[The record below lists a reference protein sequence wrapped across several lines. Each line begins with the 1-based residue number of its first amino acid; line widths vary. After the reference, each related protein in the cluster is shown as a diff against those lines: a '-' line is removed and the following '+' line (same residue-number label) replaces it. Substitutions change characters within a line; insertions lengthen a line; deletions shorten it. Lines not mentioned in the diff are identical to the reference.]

1 MAEEESDHESERL
14 REELESSLE
23 HGVRDENGLPSK
35 YYCFKFC
42 QVVEEYAGRWQVPLP
57 QLQVFQTALCCFT
70 KGTATFPAECEQ
82 IQYVLSSLALSF
94 FELLLFF
101 GKDEFL
107 EDPLKDII
115 ESFQECHT
123 TLARY
128 KNVYLKLV
136 KQIIKEGGPWENPVL
151 KAVLKETPQPQE
163 TVDMYLNS
171 EIPAFFEIRVRY
183 LLACER
189 IQEAVALS
197 KCCIPHPEVGT
208 NLYFY
213 QAYLTC
219 LFKAS
224 LRDHLHKEMAGI
236 DSKDA
241 VEIICNA
248 EREEKDEVL
257 LGLCRAFLIQQLETG
272 NMYYIWD
279 LIFIWSKLQLR
290 ANSSKQDFLEECQQL
305 LLAATNVK
313 MIFPFMK
320 AIETELGDEG
330 LQVCVQ
336 LCACTLNMDHHD
348 DPNTK
353 SLVYKIIAYL
363 LPNDLEVCRA
373 CALAVFFL
381 ERSVEAYT
389 TVYNLYTFPDQ
400 EYHVDHNLVKN
411 QVRFELLQILK
422 KGLYFD
428 PEFWNLIM
436 LKKKCMSLMGDKA
449 LLFTFSETV
458 EEDELPLVDPN
469 VLYPRVSPP
478 HHVKEDKL
486 LKHHVKKADQKSSRR
501 WARRLDFAA
510 EDNVRKVQK
519 KSRKRRLK
527 ETDKKSL
534 RRSLRQLDIIQEGQ
548 AKLHEKKTQKHTA
561 SQRIKK
567 SQKHSVRLHHM
578 MAVEPVQKMEKS
590 PKHPVGQPD
599 KAQEC
604 VKHLEN
610 KSPQHPVK
618 QMHTPEVSIN
628 QLNTKSPKHQVVT
641 PEDSMKQSDESA
653 QGPVEQPG
661 QKAPENHVKQLL
673 KIAEH
678 PVQELDGAPEV
689 LVKERGEKTVEDP
702 IKQPDKMPDD
712 SEKPANVAPELAV
725 VEPNAKLEGRVME
738 SASNPEGP
746 VAELDTKLEPLRT
759 QEGSVV
765 KSDSKPEL
773 PLIET
778 KRAQEGSVLNLN
790 VKPKSPLL
798 EQDKLQECTV
808 AEQKISEECT
818 FVEPDRSQEFSIE
831 EPDRLQECSVAE
843 PDRLREYAVAEP
855 KRLQECAVAEPD
867 RLQECAVA
875 ETDRLRECA
884 VAEPD
889 RSQEYSVAEPDRSQE
904 CSIEEPDKLREY
916 AVVELDR
923 SQECSIEEPDKSK
936 YTVVEPER
944 SQESA
949 VIIPDKTAD
958 DLFKQEET
966 LCAEQPV
973 LRLRN
978 RQKVIKNAQKDNSH
992 LGSPKTDH
1000 SVPKTLCILC
1010 NREFL
1015 GGHIIRHALIHAR
1028 KGTYSCAMCGRK
1040 FKQRV
1045 CLQKHLKDHMK
1056 KIKLKHSPDGQLPNA
1071 CTPVENGT
1079 SEDFEHAFSEL
1090 VLPKNQH
1097 KNHRQSVAAV
1107 ENYTD
1112 KQNNIVSENPD
1123 SSPNSCL
1130 SSPPLSSND
1139 KNTEDAKSSK
1149 DMCLVKRAN
1158 GTVIKQK
1165 KSRKEKRKFSCPAQ
1179 GCSKTYNERW
1189 IVIKHARKAHPE
1201 DMKVK
1206 EHIMKLHKGK
1216 CWYCQREFMDS
1227 KHFLDHLNRHT
1238 DSKKYFCLHLNCS
1251 ERFKTAGELLAHVKS
1266 HTVLQAQCA
1275 VDGCC
1280 EIFSELSSL
1289 HDHECQHYSDKTVR
1303 GASEETSSPVLET
1316 VSETTSG
1323 PSPGVHKS
1331 SLVINKTKPV
1341 EDPTW
1346 KMRKESTKTYLQ
1358 CTVMKPS
1365 TNANLNEKV
1374 LPVASSV
1381 DQTDILED
1389 RCSASVSREQLLNG
1403 HSREEKTSIEDQTGS
1418 KVDAVEKKPDQ
1429 PESKVEVEKKE
1440 PDPPE
1445 TQVTVTQKTPEHQ
1458 SPHVD
1463 GAPKD
1468 TGPISKAQS
1477 KKEKTCG
1484 EKTTPYG
1491 CVSKRPFVRPPPSA
1505 YLDEQYIS
1513 MPKRRKTLSPKA
1525 ESKATRPEMVVSKSV
1540 QRHRCSKCFTIFSD
1554 VETLESHLAQN
1565 KCKTLFG
1572 FDSDEESK

>member
-1 MAEEESDHESERL
+1 
-14 REELESSLE
+14 
-23 HGVRDENGLPSK
+23 
-35 YYCFKFC
+35 
-42 QVVEEYAGRWQVPLP
+42 
-57 QLQVFQTALCCFT
+57 
-70 KGTATFPAECEQ
+70 
-82 IQYVLSSLALSF
+82 
-94 FELLLFF
+94 
-101 GKDEFL
+101 
-107 EDPLKDII
+107 
-115 ESFQECHT
+115 
-123 TLARY
+123 
-128 KNVYLKLV
+128 
-136 KQIIKEGGPWENPVL
+136 
-151 KAVLKETPQPQE
+151 
-163 TVDMYLNS
+163 
-171 EIPAFFEIRVRY
+171 
-183 LLACER
+183 
-189 IQEAVALS
+189 
-197 KCCIPHPEVGT
+197 
-208 NLYFY
+208 
-213 QAYLTC
+213 
-219 LFKAS
+219 
-224 LRDHLHKEMAGI
+224 
-236 DSKDA
+236 
-241 VEIICNA
+241 
-248 EREEKDEVL
+248 
-257 LGLCRAFLIQQLETG
+257 
-272 NMYYIWD
+272 
-279 LIFIWSKLQLR
+279 
-290 ANSSKQDFLEECQQL
+290 
-305 LLAATNVK
+305 
-313 MIFPFMK
+313 
-320 AIETELGDEG
+320 
-330 LQVCVQ
+330 
-336 LCACTLNMDHHD
+336 MDHHD

-436 LKKKCMSLMGDKA
+436 LKKKCMSLMGDEA
-449 LLFTFSETV
+449 LLFALSETV

-486 LKHHVKKADQKSSRR
+486 LKHRFKKADQKSSRR
-501 WARRLDFAA
+501 WARRLDLAA

-548 AKLHEKKTQKHTA
+548 AKQHDKKTQKHTA

-567 SQKHSVRLHHM
+567 SQKHPVRLHHM
-578 MAVEPVQKMEKS
+578 IAVEPVQKMEKL
-590 PKHPVGQPD
+590 PKHPVGRPD
-599 KAQEC
+599 KAQES
-604 VKHLEN
+604 VKQLEN
-610 KSPQHPVK
+610 KSPQHPIK
-618 QMHTPEVSIN
+618 QMHTPEVPIN
-628 QLNTKSPKHQVVT
+628 QLNTKSPKQDAT
-641 PEDSMKQSDESA
+641 PGDFMKESDESA

-661 QKAPENHVKQLL
+661 QKAPENHVDQLL
-673 KIAEH
+673 KVSEH

-689 LVKERGEKTVEDP
+689 LVKEQGEKTEDP
-702 IKQPDKMPDD
+702 IKHPDKVPDD
-712 SEKPANVAPELAV
+712 AEKPANVAPELAV
-725 VEPNAKLEGRVME
+725 IEPNAKLESPVLE
-738 SASNPEGP
+738 SARNPEGP
-746 VAELDTKLEPLRT
+746 VIELDAKLESIRT
-759 QEGSVV
+759 LEGSVA
-765 KSDSKPEL
+765 KSDTKPEL

-778 KRAQEGSVLNLN
+778 KRAQEGAVLNLN
-790 VKPKSPLL
+790 VKPKSPFLK
-798 EQDKLQECTV
+798 QDKLQECAV
-808 AEQKISEECT
+808 AEQKISEECIVT
-818 FVEPDRSQEFSIE
+818 EPIRSQECSIE
-831 EPDRLQECSVAE
+831 EPDS
-843 PDRLREYAVAEP
+843 
-855 KRLQECAVAEPD
+855 
-867 RLQECAVA
+867 
-875 ETDRLRECA
+875 LRECA

-889 RSQEYSVAEPDRSQE
+889 RSQECSIKEPDSLRECAVAEPDRLRECTEADPDRLQEYSVVEPDKAQCTIEESDKLREYAVAELDRIQE
-904 CSIEEPDKLREY
+904 CSIEEPE
-916 AVVELDR
+916 
-923 SQECSIEEPDKSK
+923 KSKK

-944 SQESA
+944 SQDSA
-949 VIIPDKTAD
+949 VIIPDKTED
-958 DLFKQEET
+958 DLVKQEET

-1056 KIKLKHSPDGQLPNA
+1056 KIKLKHSPDDQLPNA

-1079 SEDFEHAFSEL
+1079 SEDLPEHTFSEL
-1090 VLPKNQH
+1090 VLPENMR

-1107 ENYTD
+1107 ENCID
-1112 KQNNIVSENPD
+1112 KQNNIVPKNSD

-1130 SSPPLSSND
+1130 SSPPLNSID
-1139 KNTEDAKSSK
+1139 KNTK
-1149 DMCLVKRAN
+1149 DSNSNKDQCLVKRAN
-1158 GTVIKQK
+1158 GSVIKQN
-1165 KSRKEKRKFSCPAQ
+1165 KSRQEKRQFSCPAQ
-1179 GCSKTYNERW
+1179 GCSKSYNERW

-1216 CWYCQREFMDS
+1216 CRYCQREFMDC

-1238 DSKKYFCLHLNCS
+1238 DNKKYFCLHLNCS

-1266 HTVLQAQCA
+1266 HAVLQAQCA

-1280 EIFSELSSL
+1280 EIFSDLSSL
-1289 HDHECQHYSDKTVR
+1289 HDHECQHYSDKTVK
-1303 GASEETSSPVLET
+1303 GASKETSPPVIET
-1316 VSETTSG
+1316 VSETISE
-1323 PSPGVHKS
+1323 PKS
-1331 SLVINKTKPV
+1331 SLVKNETKTV
-1341 EDPTW
+1341 EDSTW

-1358 CTVMKPS
+1358 CTVLKLG

-1403 HSREEKTSIEDQTGS
+1403 HSREKTSMEDQTGS
-1418 KVDAVEKKPDQ
+1418 KADAVEKKPDQ
-1429 PESKVEVEKKE
+1429 SESKVEVEKKE

-1445 TQVTVTQKTPEHQ
+1445 TQMNVTQKTPEHQ
-1458 SPHVD
+1458 SSHVD
-1463 GAPKD
+1463 GAPKS
-1468 TGPISKAQS
+1468 TSPISKAQF
-1477 KKEKTCG
+1477 KKEKACG
-1484 EKTTPYG
+1484 EKTTLYG
-1491 CVSKRPFVRPPPSA
+1491 GVSKRPFVRPPPSA

-1525 ESKATRPEMVVSKSV
+1525 ESKATKPEMVASKSV

-1554 VETLESHLAQN
+1554 LETLKSHLAQN
-1565 KCKTLFG
+1565 KCRTLFG
-1572 FDSDEESK
+1572 FDSDEESV

>member
-1 MAEEESDHESERL
+1 MAEDESDHESERL

-70 KGTATFPAECEQ
+70 KGTAAFPVECEQ

-151 KAVLKETPQPQE
+151 QAVLKETPQPQE
-163 TVDMYLNS
+163 TVDAYLNS

-208 NLYFY
+208 NLYFH

-224 LRDHLHKEMAGI
+224 LSDHLHKEMAGI

-305 LLAATNVK
+305 LLVATNVK

-320 AIETELGDEG
+320 AIETELGDES

-336 LCACTLNMDHHD
+336 LCACTLKMNHHD

-400 EYHVDHNLVKN
+400 EYHVDHKLITN

-436 LKKKCMSLMGDKA
+436 LKKQCLSLMGDKA
-449 LLFTFSETV
+449 LLLVFNETV

-486 LKHHVKKADQKSSRR
+486 LKHFVKADQKSSRR
-501 WARRLDFAA
+501 WARRLDLAA

-527 ETDKKSL
+527 ETDNKSL

-548 AKLHEKKTQKHTA
+548 AKQHAKKTQKHTA

-567 SQKHSVRLHHM
+567 SQKHPVRLHHIV
-578 MAVEPVQKMEKS
+578 AVEPVQKMEKS

-599 KAQEC
+599 KAQES

-618 QMHTPEVSIN
+618 QMNSSEVSIN
-628 QLNTKSPKHQVVT
+628 QLNTKSPKQQDVT
-641 PEDSMKQSDESA
+641 PGDSIKQSDEST

-661 QKAPENHVKQLL
+661 QKAPENHVKQRL

-689 LVKERGEKTVEDP
+689 LVKEQGEKTVEDP
-702 IKQPDKMPDD
+702 IKQPDKMLDD
-712 SEKPANVAPELAV
+712 SEKPVNAAPELAV
-725 VEPNAKLEGRVME
+725 IEPNAKLEGPVIE
-738 SASNPEGP
+738 SARNPDFP
-746 VAELDTKLEPLRT
+746 VIELDSKLEALRA
-759 QEGSVV
+759 QEGSVA
-765 KSDSKPEL
+765 KSDTKPEL

-778 KRAQEGSVLNLN
+778 KRAQEGCVLNLN
-790 VKPKSPLL
+790 VKLEGPLL
-798 EQDKLQECTV
+798 EQDKLQEWAV
-808 AEQKISEECT
+808 VEQKSSEECT
-818 FVEPDRSQEFSIE
+818 LTKLIRSQECSIE
-831 EPDRLQECSVAE
+831 EPDRL
-843 PDRLREYAVAEP
+843 RESAVAEFD
-855 KRLQECAVAEPD
+855 RLQECSIEKPD

-875 ETDRLRECA
+875 E
-884 VAEPD
+884 
-889 RSQEYSVAEPDRSQE
+889 
-904 CSIEEPDKLREY
+904 
-916 AVVELDR
+916 LDR
-923 SQECSIEEPDKSK
+923 SQECDIEEPDKSK
-936 YTVVEPER
+936 NYTVVELER

-949 VIIPDKTAD
+949 VIIPNKTAD
-958 DLFKQEET
+958 ELVKQEET
-966 LCAEQPV
+966 QCAEQPA

-1045 CLQKHLKDHMK
+1045 CLQKHLKDHIK

-1071 CTPVENGT
+1071 CTPIENGT
-1079 SEDFEHAFSEL
+1079 SEDFEHTFSEL
-1090 VLPKNQH
+1090 VLPKIEH

-1107 ENYTD
+1107 ENYID
-1112 KQNNIVSENPD
+1112 QQNNIVSKNPD
-1123 SSPNSCL
+1123 SIPNNCL
-1130 SSPPLSSND
+1130 SSTPLNSND
-1139 KNTEDAKSSK
+1139 KNTEDAKSNK
-1149 DMCLVKRAN
+1149 DLCLVKRAN
-1158 GTVIKQK
+1158 GSVIKQN
-1165 KSRKEKRKFSCPAQ
+1165 KSRQEKRKFSCPAR
-1179 GCSKTYNERW
+1179 GCSKSYNERW

-1201 DMKVK
+1201 DMKVQ
-1206 EHIMKLHKGK
+1206 EYIMKLHKGK
-1216 CWYCQREFMDS
+1216 CRYCQREFMDS

-1238 DSKKYFCLHLNCS
+1238 DNKKYFCLHLNCS
-1251 ERFKTAGELLAHVKS
+1251 ERFKTAGELLAHVES
-1266 HTVLQAQCA
+1266 HAVLQTQCT

-1280 EIFSELSSL
+1280 EIFSDLSSL
-1289 HDHECQHYSDKTVR
+1289 HDHECQHYSDNIVK
-1303 GASEETSSPVLET
+1303 GASEETQPPVLAA
-1316 VSETTSG
+1316 VSETTSEPN
-1323 PSPGVHKS
+1323 PSVHKG
-1331 SLVINKTKPV
+1331 SLVKNKTEV
-1341 EDPTW
+1341 EDPNW
-1346 KMRKESTKTYLQ
+1346 KVRKESAKTYLQ

-1381 DQTDILED
+1381 DHIDILED

-1403 HSREEKTSIEDQTGS
+1403 HSKEEKTSIDQTGS
-1418 KVDAVEKKPDQ
+1418 KVDPVEKKPDH

-1440 PDPPE
+1440 PDRPE
-1445 TQVTVTQKTPEHQ
+1445 TQMNVTQKTPEHQ

-1468 TGPISKAQS
+1468 TSPISKTQS
-1477 KKEKTCG
+1477 IKEKTCE
-1484 EKTTPYG
+1484 EKTTLYG

-1525 ESKATRPEMVVSKSV
+1525 DSKATKPEMVVSKSV
-1540 QRHRCSKCFTIFSD
+1540 ERHRCSKCFTIFSD
-1554 VETLESHLAQN
+1554 LEALKSHLAQN
-1565 KCKTLFG
+1565 KCQTLFG
-1572 FDSDEESK
+1572 FDSDEESV